1 MLDSLTR
8 LSDTRLQ
15 LSLSKNSLRALQSQ
29 NTALFA
35 EKLKAQNA
43 ANEMA
48 VRLFDA
54 NDAYQILHRR
64 FRRTQVERW
73 AWRVAAALTT
83 YLIIT
88 H

>member
-1 MLDSLTR
+1 MQLTI
-8 LSDTRLQ
+8 
-15 LSLSKNSLRALQSQ
+15 SKNSLKALQSQ
-29 NTALFA
+29 NTTLFA
-35 EKLKAQNA
+35 EKLKAQTA

-73 AWRVAAALTT
+73 VWRVAAATAT
-83 YLIIT
+83 YLYLKQP
-88 H
+88 